1 MTSKIFLNILLYL
14 LLTPISTTAQYSL
27 EVVIDNLDES
37 GVLRL
42 GIYND
47 PDNFLVREGLFEYCV
62 EDVKQ
67 NKVVCKWDSLPAGTY
82 SLAYMNDLNGNEA
95 MDVNF
100 IGFPSEQYGFFPD
113 PGFLLRVPRFEDCSF
128 VLKEDMQLSM
138 SAK

>member
-1 MTSKIFLNILLYL
+1 MTNKIFSITL
-14 LLTPISTTAQYSL
+14 LLTMILSYSANAQYSL
-27 EVVIDNLDES
+27 EVVIENLDNS

-62 EDVKQ
+62 ADVEK
-67 NKVVCKWDSLPAGTY
+67 NKVVCKWDSIPGGVY
-82 SLAYMNDLNGNEA
+82 SLAYMNDLNGNEM
-95 MDVNF
+95 MDTNF

-128 VLKEDMQLSM
+128 ELKEDMQLTM
-138 SAK
+138 TAK